1 MEITVIRRGCVLVS
15 SSVSGVASCI
25 ASGVSFFFVVVI
37 ESIVVFWCKPPIV
50 RFTISATAT
59 ALGTALPNA
68 VRVTTFPR
76 CDVDAVSG
84 YGFGLSRGR
93 EMGKVRSNETRE
105 DANEEPRKDH
115 TTRRT
120 SSLCITN
127 DT

>member
-25 ASGVSFFFVVVI
+25 ASGVSFSFVVVI

>member
-1 MEITVIRRGCVLVS
+1 
-15 SSVSGVASCI
+15 
-25 ASGVSFFFVVVI
+25 
-37 ESIVVFWCKPPIV
+37 
-50 RFTISATAT
+50 
-59 ALGTALPNA
+59 
-68 VRVTTFPR
+68 
-76 CDVDAVSG
+76 VDAVSG